1 MRFFQLIAAISIV
14 FSSAP
19 SLAQGWIHYFSSTDQ
34 FSIHTPGELEVQ
46 DITYPSEYGAIFP
59 ARVYS
64 YEDGADR
71 YSVTVVDYT
80 DSERIHTER
89 TDRTEADY
97 LRVYWEVDVR
107 ASVAYAAWN
116 LRQRGGEVTYDA
128 YHYIDLVEG
137 HQLQMTNAD
146 QSRTYAAIYLHD
158 SRLYIVEATVSP
170 GSVPPGF
177 FQQSLQFLDEA
188 GDRIR
193 YRNYFDAIKVRN
205 PRVRAPQE
213 ANRQR

>member
-1 MRFFQLIAAISIV
+1 MRLLRLIATISIV
-14 FSSAP
+14 FSSGPTVARD
-19 SLAQGWIHYFSSTDQ
+19 WIHYFSTTDL
-34 FSIHTPGELEVQ
+34 FSIQSLGEFEVQ
-46 DITYPSEYGAIFP
+46 DISYPSEYGAIFP

-64 YEDGADR
+64 YEDGANR

-80 DSERIHTER
+80 DSQRIHTER

-97 LRVYWEVDVR
+97 LSVYWEVDVR

-116 LRQRGGEVTYDA
+116 IRQRGGEVTYDA

-137 HQLQMTNAD
+137 HQLQITNSD
-146 QSRTYAAIYLHD
+146 LTRTYAGIYLHD

-177 FQQSLQFLDEA
+177 FQQSLQFIDEA
-188 GDRIR
+188 GDRVR
-193 YRNYFDAIKVRN
+193 YRNYSDAVKVRN
-205 PRVRAPQE
+205 ARVRAPRGVSQG
-213 ANRQR
+213 Q

>member
-1 MRFFQLIAAISIV
+1 MRFLRLIAVVSML
-14 FSSAP
+14 FP
-19 SLAQGWIHYFSSTDQ
+19 SGPSVAQDWIHYFSTTDL
-34 FSIHTPGELEVQ
+34 FSIHTPGEFEVQ

-64 YEDGADR
+64 YEDGANR
-71 YSVTVVDYT
+71 YAVTVVDYT
-80 DSERIHTER
+80 DSQRIHTER

-97 LRVYWEVDVR
+97 LSVYWEVDVR

-146 QSRTYAAIYLHD
+146 QTRTYAGIYLHD

-177 FQQSLQFLDEA
+177 FQQSLQFIDEA

-193 YRNYFDAIKVRN
+193 YRNYSDAVKVRN
-205 PRVRAPQE
+205 ARVRAPQE